1 MLFITYVLKESSM
14 NYWVLALTFLSVNL
28 DFFFMLLFLL
38 KKYKLSHVIWGYL
51 LGNIILLVASFVVG
65 KALAAF
71 LPEWILGILGILPIY
86 MAFHDD
92 DDNDNQKTTNK
103 SETID
108 TLITYL
114 SVCAGCN
121 LSIFLPVLVGE
132 TITNFLITLI
142 FIGILTIL
150 VVLLIKLVAD
160 IPVVSRVMEAH
171 GEKLMKICYVLIG
184 LYVFWDSDLI
194 SHLIA
199 LI

>member
-1 MLFITYVLKESSM
+1 M
-14 NYWVLALTFLSVNL
+14 NYWILALTFLSVNL
-28 DFFFMLLFLL
+28 DFFFMLIFLL
-38 KKYKLSHVIWGYL
+38 KKYKLSHVMLGYL

-92 DDNDNQKTTNK
+92 DDDDNQKSAHK
-103 SETID
+103 SETVN

-132 TITNFLITLI
+132 SITNFLITLV

-160 IPVVSRVMEAH
+160 IPVVSHVMEAH

-184 LYVFWDSDLI
+184 LYVFWDSGLI
-194 SHLIA
+194 SHLLA
-199 LI
+199 LF